1 MMSACP
7 SGRDQRQS
15 GLTAHEMPLWDF
27 FLLCFGG
34 ISFRGVVTNRDR
46 HFLFMKWRIMAV
58 RLNYR
63 NHAAEG
69 NFRRILVELR
79 KTEKWGMEE
88 NRR

>member
-1 MMSACP
+1 MKC
-7 SGRDQRQS
+7 R
-15 GLTAHEMPLWDF
+15 LWDF
-27 FLLCFGG
+27 FFSVLAAFW
-34 ISFRGVVTNRDR
+34 FRGVVTNRDR
-46 HFLFMKWRIMAV
+46 HFLFMKCRIMAV

-79 KTEKWGMEE
+79 KAEKWGMEE